1 MSKLTDL
8 LNQVRKT
15 APRLGQALAEELR
28 DLANR
33 RTFGLVFE
41 QHQPENVELPGVDPQ
56 RGDKVHIL
64 PPRGETTPTDP
75 TLWQVLKTRHF
86 ASPKT
91 LLLEELRLADDTN
104 PTSPERREVPLD
116 DVIVVAE
123 TGDTIY
129 PGLVQTDEVHNGPDD
144 APAHVVINA
153 ENSHALRMLTYTHGH
168 SIDVIYI
175 DPPYNTGAKDWK
187 YNNDYVGSEDDYRHS
202 KWLSFM
208 QRRLAMAKQ
217 LLNPDDSVLIVT
229 IDEKEYLRLGMLLE
243 QTFPDARIQMV
254 SSLINPKGVSRGS
267 SFRRVDEY
275 IFFVMF
281 GDAKPE
287 RLSLSQD
294 WRSGSKSDESK
305 KPLKRTPDWS
315 SLMRRGS
322 NSARADRMQLFY
334 PIYVDPER
342 KEVVDVGDP
351 LPADTST
358 PPSRPGLVAV
368 MPIRRDRSEGNWQ
381 VSGEEL
387 LRRKAEGR
395 VRVGG
400 KTHYGYVINYLSK
413 GAYAAVQSD
422 EFDIT
427 GYAAD
432 GSLIAQR
439 VASDEPEDSMM
450 ATTIWKIPAHNAS
463 EYGSTLLRAFLPG
476 RKFPFPKS
484 LHAVEDT
491 LRFFVADKPDV
502 TVLDFFSGSGTTA
515 HAVMR
520 LNKQDGG
527 RRRSISITNNEVSAD
542 EQTTLRKQGR
552 RPGDVEWESMGICD
566 YVTKPRVTAA
576 ITGKTPDGAPVKG
589 VYKFTDEFDMADGF
603 AANARFFTLT
613 YESAAM
619 ISQRLAFGRIAPLLW
634 LRAGQTGR
642 IIDDLGDTGWDIAEA
657 YAVIENTDDLEAFL
671 VALTVAVNGSE
682 SPKTVFVI
690 TDDDRQFQAAARRLD
705 DLGVDSHR
713 LYASYLTNF
722 EFTNGDVK

>member
-15 APRLGQALAEELR
+15 DPRLGQALAEELR

-75 TLWQVLKTRHF
+75 TLWQVLKTKHF
-86 ASPKT
+86 PSPKT

-104 PTSPERREVPLD
+104 HASAETREVPLD
-116 DVIVVAE
+116 DVVVVAE

-129 PGLVQTDEVHNGPDD
+129 PGLIQTGEVLNGPDD

-153 ENSHALRMLTYTHGH
+153 ENSHALRMLTYTHAH
-168 SIDVIYI
+168 SVDVIYI

-208 QRRLAMAKQ
+208 QRRLEMSKQ

-229 IDEKEYLRLGMLLE
+229 IDEKEYLRLGLLLE
-243 QTFPDARIQMV
+243 QVFPNANIQMV
-254 SSLINPKGVSRGS
+254 TSVINPMGSRRAGEFS
-267 SFRRVDEY
+267 RVDEY
-275 IFFVMF
+275 LFFVML
-281 GDAKPE
+281 GSARVADSDSTMLE
-287 RLSLSQD
+287 R
-294 WRSGSKSDESK
+294 KSDSK
-305 KPLKRTPDWS
+305 NRAVRWTPLNRD
-315 SLMRRGS
+315 GS
-322 NSARADRMQLFY
+322 GWERAARPNMFY
-334 PIYVDPER
+334 PLFVDPLNR
-342 KEVVDVGDP
+342 KVIDVGSP
-351 LPADTST
+351 V
-358 PPSRPGLVAV
+358 PPEV
-368 MPIRRDRSEGNWQ
+368 DRSEVPSRDDLIAIWPMKGDREARWQ
-381 VSGEEL
+381 VGPDTCRKLIEDGYLTIGSIDSIRGTATVRYLTSGAQRKIRDGTYMIAG
-387 LRRKAEGR
+387 LRP
-395 VRVGG
+395 
-400 KTHYGYVINYLSK
+400 
-413 GAYAAVQSD
+413 
-422 EFDIT
+422 
-427 GYAAD
+427 D
-432 GSLIAQR
+432 GSKIVESNGANKERPRSVWHQPSHSARDHGSSVISCLI
-439 VASDEPEDSMM
+439 
-450 ATTIWKIPAHNAS
+450 
-463 EYGSTLLRAFLPG
+463 PG
-476 RKFPFPKS
+476 RRFPFPKS
-484 LHAVEDT
+484 LYAVEDA
-491 LRFFVADKPDV
+491 LRFFVAHKPNALV
-502 TVLDFFSGSGTTA
+502 VDFFSGSGTTA

-527 RRRSISITNNEVSAD
+527 QRRSISITNNEVSAD

-552 RPGDVEWESMGICD
+552 RPGDVEWESVGICD

-576 ITGKTPDGAPVKG
+576 ITGKTPDGTPVKG
-589 VYKFTDEFDMADGF
+589 AYKFTDEFDMADGF

-613 YESAAM
+613 YESAAL
-619 ISQRLAFGRIAPLLW
+619 ISQRLAFERVAPLLW

-642 IIDDLGDTGWDIAEA
+642 VIGDLGDTGWDIADT

-671 VALTVAVNGSE
+671 GALALAVNGSE
-682 SPKTVFVI
+682 SLKTVFVI

-722 EFTNGDVK
+722 EFTNGDAQ